1 MWFFL
6 EKLESV
12 FSWNT
17 LFPEHDFCVFSSRWW
32 MDISWYFTIFLR
44 WWKHPHLHRWYVRRP
59 KWGPAIPPGSPR
71 DPVTAR
77 QSYWILRVFW
87 VLTVDRNSG
96 PFVGDFLECGKTR
109 KRLLECWLK
118 PQQFTQN
125 PDKNNE
131 IVVGQSIGIPY
142 LIQQWHLIIA
152 V

>member
-6 EKLESV
+6 EKLQVFFHETLFSLNIISV
-12 FSWNT
+12 FFRHAGGWI
-17 LFPEHDFCVFSSRWW
+17 FH
-32 MDISWYFTIFLR
+32 DISPSSYAGENIPIFT
-44 WWKHPHLHRWYVRRP
+44 VRRP